1 MDDITLEDVP
11 DELVQAVL
19 RKLPAFYREVRSGA
33 APGENRLS
41 VVEKPGGS
49 FDVEIGRA
57 VDHERVTVQ
66 EQPTDI

>member
-11 DELVQAVL
+11 DELVRAVL
-19 RKLPAFYREVRSGA
+19 EKLPAFYRAVKSGA
-33 APGENRLS
+33 SVGENRLT
-41 VVEKPGGS
+41 VAEKPGGA